1 MTIKRTVL
9 QNLSEDK
16 EVNKV
21 SLTGFWK
28 PPILL
33 KKEREIMSDDPTLD
47 TLKKRI
53 EDAKKTLHTLPSQNE
68 APSTTLGRLFNV
80 GGELVAGVLA
90 GVAVGLFIDWI
101 FGTSP
106 WGLISLFILGSIAGM
121 MNVYRSLT
129 KTKSK

>member
-1 MTIKRTVL
+1 
-9 QNLSEDK
+9 LSGCEGA
-16 EVNKV
+16 NRA
-21 SLTGFWK
+21 SLTVFRK

-53 EDAKKTLHTLPSQNE
+53 EEAKKNLQTPSSQE
-68 APSTTLGRLFNV
+68 DAPQTTLGRLFNV
-80 GGELVAGVLA
+80 GVELVAGVLA